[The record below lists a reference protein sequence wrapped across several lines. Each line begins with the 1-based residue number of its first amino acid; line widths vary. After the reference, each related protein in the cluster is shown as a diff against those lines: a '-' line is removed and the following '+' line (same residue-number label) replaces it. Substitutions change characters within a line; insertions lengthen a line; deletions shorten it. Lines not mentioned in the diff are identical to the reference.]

1 MRSGYIIREELSH
14 VLGALMPANRLICE
28 ISAATGLRVGDVLAL
43 KTEQVEKGQRF
54 TIREQK
60 TGKVRRVYLPKDL
73 RSRALAMAG
82 HRYIFEGRLD
92 GKKHRT
98 RQAVYKDLSRAAGL
112 FRLREHIS
120 PHSCRKVW
128 AVDAYRAS
136 GGDLKR
142 VQKLLNHESEAVTMI
157 YAMADQLAKRR
168 GGLDKC
174 GTIQLP

>member
-43 KTEQVEKGQRF
+43 RTEQVEKGRRF
-54 TIREQK
+54 AVREEK
-60 TGKVRRVYLPKDL
+60 TGKVRRVYIPENLH
-73 RSRALAMAG
+73 RRALQMAG
-82 HRYIFEGRLD
+82 HRFVFEGRLD
-92 GKKHRT
+92 GKRHRT
-98 RQAVYKDLSRAAGL
+98 RQAVYKDLMRAAGL

-120 PHSCRKVW
+120 PHTCRKVW
-128 AVDAYRAS
+128 AVNAYRES

-157 YAMADQLAKRR
+157 YAMADRLAQRR
-168 GGLDKC
+168 ESGEKKSNSGG
-174 GTIQLP
+174 